1 MTGPRASAAGNAFP
15 WLVVAGVLVAALSLR
30 GPIIAPTPVLRDI
43 QDDLGIGSVGAGLL
57 TTVPVLMFA
66 SLTSVA
72 ALVIRRA
79 GAERALALTLIGV
92 VLGTVIRAVPGFGW
106 VLAGSLVIG
115 AAITIGNVVVPVIIR
130 RDVPPTQVGAVT
142 AGYVAMLNAGSLLTA
157 LATAPLA
164 AILGWPL
171 ALLSWVVVTLAGLVL
186 WTVHLRRE
194 RGTPDPFSGSPAAT
208 RVEEV
213 RGRRP
218 DDVSTLTGPLPAVA
232 PGRSGIL
239 RRPIVWLLS
248 FTFACQAAI
257 YYGLTTWL
265 PTILGDELGVGRTAA
280 GTLASVFQ
288 GAAIAGAFVVPL
300 LARRFPPIVPAL
312 VICAC
317 WLALTAGMLF
327 APDQFLVW
335 AIFGAVA
342 HAGGFVVIFTAL
354 VAVARSDAEA
364 AGMSAVVQG
373 AGYAVAALSAPVM
386 GALQEASGGWDA
398 PLVLMLV
405 LAVTYGALMIASMVQ
420 LRRRH

>member
-218 DDVSTLTGPLPAVA
+218 DGVSTLTGPLPAVA

>member
-1 MTGPRASAAGNAFP
+1 M
-15 WLVVAGVLVAALSLR
+15 
-30 GPIIAPTPVLRDI
+30 
-43 QDDLGIGSVGAGLL
+43 L

-218 DDVSTLTGPLPAVA
+218 DGVSTLTGPLPAVA